1 MKNENKERI
10 LKYLSEMLDE
20 EETKKFES
28 ELNENTELKA
38 EFEKIKNE
46 LDEFVSVED
55 VDSEYFVNLNVK
67 VRERLERKKRK
78 RFASLS
84 AATALTAAVLL
95 IFFFS
100 SGKKN
105 NTESIVNKQSESF
118 VYSDIDENFDYDIS
132 YEDIASEF
140 TLDDYIQSLSKSVS
154 PEEIE
159 EYVNSEFADLPAD
172 LILDNF
178 QINDSDFDYIYEKLK
193 REKFL

>member
-20 EETKKFES
+20 EETKNFEN
-28 ELNENTELKA
+28 ELKENPELKA

-46 LDEFVSVED
+46 LDEFVSIEEI
-55 VDSEYFVNLNVK
+55 DSEYFVNLNVK
-67 VRERLERKKRK
+67 VRERLEQKKRK
-78 RFASLS
+78 RFRSLS

-95 IFFFS
+95 VFFFS
-100 SGKKN
+100 FGKKN

-118 VYSDIDENFDYDIS
+118 AYSDINENFDYEIS
-132 YEDIASEF
+132 YDEIASEF
-140 TLDDYIQSLSKSVS
+140 TLDDYIQSLSNSVS

-159 EYVNSEFADLPAD
+159 EYVNDEFANLPAD

-178 QINDSDFDYIYEKLK
+178 QIDESDFNFIYEKLK
-193 REKFL
+193 EEKFL